1 MPDLKL
7 IGDPR
12 RGKILKV
19 DSGGELRECRSVAE
33 TINGQ
38 VRVGGKV
45 LVVDPKRKSVQVG
58 GGSADRTAALSIT
71 STTKGLLLPRMTT
84 VQRNA
89 IASPTNG
96 LLIYNSTTNK
106 VQARAGGSWVDLH

>member
-1 MPDLKL
+1 MADLKL
-7 IGDPR
+7 AGAAR
-12 RGKILKV
+12 RGKLLKM
-19 DSGGELRECRSVAE
+19 DTGGEMRQSKSIAE
-33 TINGQ
+33 TKNGQ
-38 VRVGGKV
+38 VRIDGKT
-45 LVVDPKRKSVQVG
+45 LVVDASRNSVQI
-58 GGSADRTAALSIT
+58 GSRAADRSAALSIT